1 MVPRNL
7 CGRDRQ
13 GQQMTRPDRPKC
25 HHPDHPPHPGRAAA
39 PRPAPHS
46 GRGVAR
52 GAGRCRRP
60 RVRSCRTTSQTTSRA
75 IPLDRNRPAR
85 GAGRTLN
92 DQTCRP
98 GHHHNV
104 RNRKTVST
112 TRHACDVPTPRTLM
126 PSSAGPHT
134 LRLTAMTTERSQ
146 AASQVSTHPQR
157 SSPTALPWPWPAPSP
172 ASAPHRPG
180 CSGRAPDPAAC
191 R

>member
-7 CGRDRQ
+7 CGRNRQ
-13 GQQMTRPDRPKC
+13 GQPTTRP
-25 HHPDHPPHPGRAAA
+25 HHPNCHRPDQRPRPGRADAR
-39 PRPAPHS
+39 RPAPHS
-46 GRGVAR
+46 GHGAAR
-52 GAGRCRRP
+52 DAWRSRRP

-92 DQTCRP
+92 DHTCRP
-98 GHHHNV
+98 GHSHNV
-104 RNRKTVST
+104 RDHQTVST
-112 TRHACDVPTPRTLM
+112 TRHACSVPTPATSCPGPTGLM
-126 PSSAGPHT
+126 RP
-134 LRLTAMTTERSQ
+134 RLTAPTTERSQ
-146 AASQVSTHPQR
+146 AASRVARRPRR
-157 SSPTALPWPWPAPSP
+157 SSASAPPSPWPAPSQ